1 MPYNRAKLMNTYL
14 SSFIL
19 IVIISVL
26 ILKDQIVVGMA
37 AVRVK

>member
-1 MPYNRAKLMNTYL
+1 LL
-14 SSFIL
+14 STLIL

-37 AVRVK
+37 EVRVK

>member
-1 MPYNRAKLMNTYL
+1 MQTTLITLA
-14 SSFIL
+14 L

-26 ILKDQIVVGMA
+26 ILKDQMAVGMA

>member
-1 MPYNRAKLMNTYL
+1 MNTYL

>member
-1 MPYNRAKLMNTYL
+1 LL
-14 SSFIL
+14 STLPL

-37 AVRVK
+37 KVRVK

>member
-1 MPYNRAKLMNTYL
+1 MQTILTTL
-14 SSFIL
+14 VL

-26 ILKDQIVVGMA
+26 ILKDQSTVGMA

>member
-1 MPYNRAKLMNTYL
+1 MQTTLTTLA
-14 SSFIL
+14 L

-26 ILKDQIVVGMA
+26 ILKDQVAVGMA